1 MSTRWEPPGDHQG
14 ITGGCS
20 ASHAAARDDNPP
32 HPAQLIKMTTFLT
45 VLVVFA
51 LLGTVGALGAGLFG
65 LMSGRQDPARSN
77 QLMQYRILFQ
87 GVAVALFVVLLM
99 LMKS

>member
-1 MSTRWEPPGDHQG
+1 
-14 ITGGCS
+14 
-20 ASHAAARDDNPP
+20 
-32 HPAQLIKMTTFLT
+32 MTTFLT

-65 LMSGRQDPARSN
+65 LMSGQQDPARSN
-77 QLMQYRILFQ
+77 RLMQYRILFQ